1 VTVAYGPSAG
11 LGKSFLKNK
20 LNASVYV
27 SFMNNKVQDANTGTT
42 GIYSLQLG
50 YKPFRSH
57 RFALKYNYSKNNRL
71 STGTNSY
78 YESKLDFDYTYTF

>member
-1 VTVAYGPSAG
+1 VG
-11 LGKSFLKNK
+11 LGKSVLKHK
-20 LNASVYV
+20 LNASVYL
-27 SFMNNKVQDANTGTT
+27 SFITNRVQDEDTGST

-50 YKPFRSH
+50 YKPFRNH

-71 STGTNSY
+71 STGSNSY